1 VTIAAAFL
9 QACLEELAA
18 PKPGNVHIHAPGH
31 RMTVEDFVRSAE
43 VSAPLLCRPGAPLGR
58 RILDAATATR
68 EAVGQN
74 TNLGILLLCAPLAM
88 AAERHSD
95 RRVRGART
103 CSQSSWPGLSGPP
116 VAAGAA
122 TGGPDKP
129 GHDGER
135 EPGHDG
141 EREPRH
147 DEGGEPGHDGE
158 RVPGHDGEARPG
170 RDQTGE
176 PGYDNETTAPRL
188 TRAGAIDAII
198 AASGL
203 ADADA
208 VFAAIRL
215 ANPAGLG
222 SAERHDVRQPAAV
235 TLPEAMAEA
244 AGRDSIARQWS
255 NGFAD
260 IFGLGVTTYDAARS
274 AGADGPGA
282 SLAVYLA
289 FLSSFPD
296 SHVARKHGTAVA
308 VEIQREAARVAAD
321 IAGPADRLPKL
332 LAWDTQLKSAGI
344 NPGTSADLTVATAF
358 AWRLDLRSATGDG

>member
-1 VTIAAAFL
+1 MTIAAAFL
-9 QACLEELAA
+9 EACLEELAA

-31 RMTVEDFVRSAE
+31 RMTVEDFARSAE

-68 EAVGQN
+68 QAVGQN

-88 AAERHSD
+88 AAERHAG
-95 RRVRGART
+95 RRVRGARR
-103 CSQSSWPGLSGPP
+103 SPASSWPGLSGPP
-116 VAAGAA
+116 IAAGA
-122 TGGPDKP
+122 GRVGPDKP
-129 GHDGER
+129 GHDGE
-135 EPGHDG
+135 
-141 EREPRH
+141 
-147 DEGGEPGHDGE
+147 GEPGHGN
-158 RVPGHDGEARPG
+158 EA
-170 RDQTGE
+170 
-176 PGYDNETTAPRL
+176 TAPRPAHAAAIHAL
-188 TRAGAIDAII
+188 IGASDI
-198 AASGL
+198 

-222 SAERHDVRQPAAV
+222 SAERHDVRRSAAV

-260 IFGLGVTTYDAARS
+260 IIGLGVTAYDAAR
-274 AGADGPGA
+274 AAHADGPGA

-289 FLSSFPD
+289 FLSAFPD
-296 SHVARKHGTAVA
+296 SHVARKHGPAVA
-308 VEIQREAARVAAD
+308 VELQREAARVAAD
-321 IAGPADRLPKL
+321 IAGLADPLPKL

-358 AWRLDLRSATGDG
+358 AWRLGLHSTIVDG

>member
-1 VTIAAAFL
+1 VNIAAAFVE
-9 QACLEELAA
+9 ACLEELDA

-88 AAERHSD
+88 AAERRSPPPSCP
-95 RRVRGART
+95 GSSGSPIAAR
-103 CSQSSWPGLSGPP
+103 
-116 VAAGAA
+116 AAI
-122 TGGPDKP
+122 GGPDKP
-129 GHDGER
+129 GHDER
-135 EPGHDG
+135 NKPGHDD
-141 EREPRH
+141 ERPRPAH
-147 DEGGEPGHDGE
+147 TGGPH
-158 RVPGHDGEARPG
+158 
-170 RDQTGE
+170 
-176 PGYDNETTAPRL
+176 
-188 TRAGAIDAII
+188 AII

-222 SAERHDVRQPAAV
+222 SAERHDVRQPATV
-235 TLPEAMAEA
+235 TLLQAMAEA
-244 AGRDSIARQWS
+244 AGRDCIARQWT

-260 IFGLGVTTYDAARS
+260 ILGLGVSTYEAVRASGAEPAR
-274 AGADGPGA
+274 A

-289 FLSSFPD
+289 FLSAFPD
-296 SHVARKHGTAVA
+296 SHVARKHGAAVA
-308 VEIQREAARVAAD
+308 AELRCAAARVTAEIRAL
-321 IAGPADRLPKL
+321 AEPLPRL
-332 LAWDTQLKSAGI
+332 LAWDTQLKAAGI
-344 NPGTSADLTVATAF
+344 NPGTSADMTVATAF
-358 AWRLDLRSATGDG
+358 AWRLGLRSESVDG